1 MSTTTQLKN
10 ETGPWDESLAQ
21 LQEWDPVWAELCV
34 KMSTNPWTGGVLS
47 RKFVELISLA
57 LNASCTNLNADGTRR
72 HIRGALD
79 AGASR
84 EEILMVLKMAFS
96 ISIHSCSF
104 GAQYLFEEA
113 NAAGVKPAPKSAAA
127 TPVVDKMRAM
137 GLFSAGYEPVFQL
150 DPAWTEQ
157 FMTVITHGNDVFTKK
172 EYDLLW
178 IAFDASFTHMY
189 APGTPRHIKS
199 ALRKGATMEEIMEV
213 LKICVAQGVQTLNLG
228 VPILA
233 EELTRQAK

>member
-1 MSTTTQLKN
+1 
-10 ETGPWDESLAQ
+10 
-21 LQEWDPVWAELCV
+21 
-34 KMSTNPWTGGVLS
+34 MSTNPWTTGILP
-47 RKFVELISLA
+47 RKFVELVSLA
-57 LNASCTNLNADGTRR
+57 LHAACTNLNADGTRR

-84 EEILMVLKMAFS
+84 EEILMVLKMAFD
-96 ISIHSCSF
+96 ISIHSASL
-104 GAQYLFEEA
+104 GAQHLLEDA
-113 NAAGVKPAPKSAAA
+113 TAAGVKQAPRSATA

-137 GLFSAGYEPVFQL
+137 GVFSTGYEPVFQL

-157 FMTVITHGNDVFTKK
+157 IMTVITSHTNVFQPK

-189 APGTPRHIKS
+189 APGVRRHIQS
-199 ALRKGATMEEIMEV
+199 ALGKGATMEEITEV

-233 EELTRQAK
+233 EELARRGK